1 MSKPA
6 NEQIDQPE
14 EGGNELQDQ
23 CYTVNKLSTILGA
36 AREDN

>member
-1 MSKPA
+1 MNKAA
-6 NEQIDQPE
+6 NEHLDEPE
-14 EGGNELQDQ
+14 DSAIGEQDQ